1 MQKILVLIN
10 PNQPEEH
17 TIDFACQMAKMTRAG
32 LTGIFVEQTYVE
44 FSPVM
49 FMESL
54 PHGGFPMETGTRKK
68 GLADTDQ
75 AFRLFREKCA
85 KNKIPCTVLR
95 DKGEPVQEIIFESR
109 YADLIIVD
117 PSLHFFEGS
126 DSIPSH
132 FVKQLLAHAECPVLM
147 APEHCAYIDEV
158 IFCYNS
164 TASSMYAIRQFTYM
178 LPELKDCKVSVLEI
192 SKDEKPE
199 FKEGH
204 KRLMHWLKAHYTS
217 VRYQVVTGDA
227 ADELFTHLFMHHDK
241 MVVIGAYGRN
251 MLSRL
256 FHKSTVDKLVR
267 MVDLPIFITHH

>member
-1 MQKILVLIN
+1 MEKIMVLFN
-10 PNQPEEH
+10 PDQPTAY
-17 TIDFACQMAKMTRAG
+17 TIDFACQMAKMTKAV
-32 LTGIFVEQTYVE
+32 LTGIFVEQAYVE

-54 PHGGFPMETGTRKK
+54 PHGGFPMETTTGKK

-75 AFRLFREKCA
+75 ALRLFREKCA
-85 KNKIPCTVLR
+85 KNYIACNVLR

-126 DSIPSH
+126 DTIPSH
-132 FVKQLLAHAECPVLM
+132 FVKQLLAHAESPVLL
-147 APEHCAYIDEV
+147 APEHCTYLDEI
-158 IFCYNS
+158 IFCYNG

-192 SKDEKPE
+192 SKNDKPE
-199 FKEGH
+199 FNEGH
-204 KRLMHWLKAHYTS
+204 KRLMDWLRMHYDS
-217 VRYQVVTGDA
+217 VRYQVVTGNA

-256 FHKSTVDKLVR
+256 FRKSTADKLVR

>member
-1 MQKILVLIN
+1 
-10 PNQPEEH
+10 
-17 TIDFACQMAKMTRAG
+17 
-32 LTGIFVEQTYVE
+32 
-44 FSPVM
+44 
-49 FMESL
+49 
-54 PHGGFPMETGTRKK
+54 METTTGKK

-85 KNKIPCTVLR
+85 KNYIACNVLR

-126 DSIPSH
+126 DTIPSH
-132 FVKQLLAHAECPVLM
+132 FVKQLLAHAESPVLL
-147 APEHCAYIDEV
+147 APEHCTYLDEI
-158 IFCYNS
+158 IFCYNG
-164 TASSMYAIRQFTYM
+164 TASSMFAIRQFTYM

-192 SKDEKPE
+192 SKNDKPE
-199 FKEGH
+199 FNEGH
-204 KRLMHWLKAHYTS
+204 KRLMDWLRMHYDS
-217 VRYQVVTGDA
+217 VRYQVVTGNA

-256 FHKSTVDKLVR
+256 FRKSTADKLVR